1 MGGKPDLVGNVVNR
15 KAKYLDGNGAMDT
28 QTLNK
33 PTSVP
38 LPAPLPVLLGCEFFG
53 FFERGMFE
61 TPLRGQCSGVPFECV
76 MRASVH
82 GNGLL
87 RYGSRSGNGDLT

>member
-1 MGGKPDLVGNVVNR
+1 MGGKLDLVGSVINR
-15 KAKYLDGNGAMDT
+15 KAKYLGGDGAMDM

-38 LPAPLPVLLGCEFFG
+38 LPASLPVLLGCEFFG
-53 FFERGMFE
+53 FFERSMFE
-61 TPLRGQCSGVPFECV
+61 TPRRGRRSGVPFECV

-82 GNGLL
+82 GNGRL
-87 RYGSRSGNGDLT
+87 RYGNRGGNGGLT

>member
-1 MGGKPDLVGNVVNR
+1 MGGKLDLVGSVINR
-15 KAKYLDGNGAMDT
+15 KAKYLGGDGAMDM

-53 FFERGMFE
+53 FFERSMYEITRNGSS
-61 TPLRGQCSGVPFECV
+61 RGVSDWYV
-76 MRASVH
+76 MTHKA
-82 GNGLL
+82 
-87 RYGSRSGNGDLT
+87 YGDGFPPYKRRQ